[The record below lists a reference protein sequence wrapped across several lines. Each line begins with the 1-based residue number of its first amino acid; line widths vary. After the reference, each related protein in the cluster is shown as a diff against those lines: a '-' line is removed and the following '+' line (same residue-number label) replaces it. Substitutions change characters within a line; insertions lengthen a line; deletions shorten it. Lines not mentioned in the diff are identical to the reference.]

1 MRKKRWLIWI
11 LAAALAAGMAV
22 PAYADDDDDEEDPEP
37 VGEIV
42 LSFSSDIEAGDEG
55 GDVDVTLESENCSI
69 DEVEVTNDKGWWSGG
84 DEPKVKV
91 TLNADDGYYFDK
103 GGRSAFDFSGED
115 VKYKSST
122 RKEDKEIMVLT
133 VTLGELDEGDLG
145 MGELDWDE
153 EYGIAQW
160 EENYQAA
167 SYRVRLYRNDVAVGS
182 VHTTSQTSW
191 DFSNQI
197 DRIGSYSFRVRAF
210 DRGDNAG
217 DWEESYEMDVAEED
231 LVRFVGTWRSDDTGW
246 WYENPDGSYP
256 VNGWREVQGK
266 WYFFGADGYMKT
278 GWIDWEGKQY
288 YCDPTGAMLVSTTTP
303 DGIQVGADGARV
315 G

>member
-1 MRKKRWLIWI
+1 MRNKRWLMWM
-11 LAAALAAGMAV
+11 LAAVLAVGTAV
-22 PAYADDDDDEEDPEP
+22 PAYADDDDDEDLEP

-55 GDVDVTLESENCSI
+55 GDVEVTLESGNCSI
-69 DEVEVTNDKGWWSGG
+69 EEVEVTNDKGWWAGG

-103 GGRSAFDFSGED
+103 GGRSAFDLIGED
-115 VKYKSST
+115 AAYKSST

-133 VTLGELDEGDLG
+133 VILGELEEGDLS
-145 MGELDWDE
+145 MGELDWNE
-153 EYGIAQW
+153 EYGIAHW

-167 SYRVRLYRNDVAVGS
+167 SYRVRLYRNDTAVGS
-182 VHTTSQTSW
+182 VHTTTQTSW
-191 DFSNQI
+191 DFSGQI
-197 DRIGSYSFRVRAF
+197 DRAGSYSFRVRAF
-210 DRGDNAG
+210 DRADNAG
-217 DWEESYEMDVAEED
+217 DWEESAEMDVTEED
-231 LVRFVGTWRSDDTGW
+231 LVRFVGAWRSNETGW
-246 WYENPDGSYP
+246 WYENLDGSYP
-256 VNGWREVQGK
+256 VNSWKEVQGK

-288 YCDPTGAMLVSTTTP
+288 YCDQSGAMLVNTTTP

>member
-1 MRKKRWLIWI
+1 MRKKRWLMWI
-11 LAAALAAGMAV
+11 LAAAMAAGMAV
-22 PAYADDDDDEEDPEP
+22 PAYADDDDDEDLEP

-55 GDVDVTLESENCSI
+55 GDVDVTLESSNCSI
-69 DEVEVTNDKGWWSGG
+69 EEVEVTNDKGWWSGG

-103 GGRSAFDFSGED
+103 GGRSAFDLSGED

-122 RKEDKEIMVLT
+122 RKEDKEVMVLT
-133 VTLGELDEGDLG
+133 VILGELDEGDLDI
-145 MGELDWDE
+145 GELDWNE

-182 VHTTSQTSW
+182 VHTTTQTSW
-191 DFSNQI
+191 DFSDQI
-197 DRIGSYSFRVRAF
+197 DRTGSYSFRVRAF

-217 DWEESYEMDVAEED
+217 DWEESSEMDVTEED
-231 LVRFVGTWRSDDTGW
+231 LVRFVGTWRSNAAGW

-256 VNGWREVQGK
+256 VNDWKEVQGK

-278 GWIDWEGKQY
+278 GWIDWNGKQY
-288 YCDPTGAMLVSTTTP
+288 YCDPSGTMLANTTTP
-303 DGIQVGADGARV
+303 DGIQVGADGARIH
-315 G
+315 

>member
-1 MRKKRWLIWI
+1 M
-11 LAAALAAGMAV
+11 
-22 PAYADDDDDEEDPEP
+22 
-37 VGEIV
+37 
-42 LSFSSDIEAGDEG
+42 
-55 GDVDVTLESENCSI
+55 DVTLESENCSI

-103 GGRSAFDFSGED
+103 GGRSAFDLSGED

-133 VTLGELDEGDLG
+133 VTLGELDEGDLS

>member
-1 MRKKRWLIWI
+1 MRKKRWLMWI
-11 LAAALAAGMAV
+11 LAAAMAAGMAV
-22 PAYADDDDDEEDPEP
+22 PAYADDDDDEDLEP

-55 GDVDVTLESENCSI
+55 GDVDVTLESSNCSI
-69 DEVEVTNDKGWWSGG
+69 EEVEVTNDKGWWSGG

-103 GGRSAFDFSGED
+103 GGRSAFDLSGED

-122 RKEDKEIMVLT
+122 RKEDKEVMVLT
-133 VTLGELDEGDLG
+133 VILGELDEGDLDI
-145 MGELDWDE
+145 GELDWNE

-182 VHTTSQTSW
+182 VHITTQTSW
-191 DFSNQI
+191 DFSDQI
-197 DRIGSYSFRVRAF
+197 DRTGSYSFRVRAF

-217 DWEESYEMDVAEED
+217 DWEESSEMDVTEED
-231 LVRFVGTWRSDDTGW
+231 LVRFVGTWRSNAAGW
-246 WYENPDGSYP
+246 WDENPDGSYP
-256 VNGWREVQGK
+256 VNDWKEVQGK

-278 GWIDWEGKQY
+278 GWIDWNGKQY
-288 YCDPTGAMLVSTTTP
+288 YCDPSGAMLANTTTP
-303 DGIQVGADGARV
+303 DGIQVGADGARIH
-315 G
+315 